1 MKAQSVT
8 QPGLNIK
15 TPADEKCNNPRHRSV
30 YAHGWCC
37 YVSPSNTAHIMHL
50 MAGQN
55 KYVHTGARAR
65 DVSSQAAHKVVLC
78 ARCEF
83 PRFRFISL
91 SPSER
96 RRFFTR
102 QKNVAV
108 VLNITLGAFPIFY
121 IVALLPLEALAAG
134 ARALIPATF
143 IGFSHLFCAH
153 GVMMAWQTA

>member
-1 MKAQSVT
+1 MYT
-8 QPGLNIK
+8 
-15 TPADEKCNNPRHRSV
+15 R
-30 YAHGWCC
+30 
-37 YVSPSNTAHIMHL
+37 
-50 MAGQN
+50 
-55 KYVHTGARAR
+55 ARAR
-65 DVSSQAAHKVVLC
+65 DVSSSQAAHKVVLC

-134 ARALIPATF
+134 ALTLIPATF
-143 IGFSHLFCAH
+143 IGFSHLFLRTQSH
-153 GVMMAWQTA
+153 DGMADRMSAA